1 MRRLLNNELRR
12 AFTSRGF
19 AFVLGFEVIILII
32 YSFFELGHIAASV
45 VPSYLEYAK
54 AGKVNIVPGAYYSW
68 LGMFNSLTHKLLKA
82 VIPILIAIPYGNTL
96 YIDKETN
103 YISNVCIH
111 IEKGKYYLVKIIVM
125 FISGGVV
132 AVLPYTLSFL
142 IDIAVLPLETVIPSN
157 FSALS
162 NVSLM
167 SDLYY
172 EHTLLY
178 VFAYLILTFIGF
190 GFLNCLCFIATYLF
204 SNKYIVVIFPFFAD
218 YFIYVIGTFINGK
231 EVPWDY
237 LNICNASKQDI
248 HPAMLQFGVLIILIG
263 GLYAYLSSKK
273 VDIL

>member
-32 YSFFELGHIAASV
+32 YSFFELGNIVSNV
-45 VPSYLEYAK
+45 VPSYIEYAR

-68 LGMFNSLTHKLLKA
+68 LGMLNSITHKLLKA

-96 YIDKETN
+96 FIDKETN

-111 IEKGKYYLVKIIVM
+111 IEKGRFYFVKLLVM

-132 AVLPYTLSFL
+132 AVLPYAVSFL

-157 FSALS
+157 FSALA
-162 NVSLM
+162 NVSFM
-167 SDLYY
+167 CDLYY

-178 VFAYLILTFIGF
+178 VFAYLILTFLGF
-190 GFLNCLCFIATYLF
+190 GLLNCLCFLATYLF
-204 SNKYIVVIFPFFAD
+204 SNKYIIVIFPFFID
-218 YFIYVIGTFINGK
+218 YFMYVIGTFINVK

-237 LNICNASKQDI
+237 LNICNANKQDI
-248 HPAMLQFGVLIILIG
+248 LPAILQFSMLIILIT
-263 GLYAYLSSKK
+263 GLYTYLSSKK
-273 VDIL
+273 ADIL